1 MNSAVA
7 VFFFILL
14 VLYFAFAILLFTIS
28 VIQNRKG
35 LFYICCSFFLRAILS
50 IGPAL
55 LMFRADISW
64 TAYLTGP
71 LKVSLIPLTYLYLKK
86 LSDKN
91 KFLKKDDWWHFIP
104 LLINLVLA
112 LILVPGHAGEIVGQ
126 SSETLKSSM
135 KMIWENNPH
144 HNTLAVTSRAISFS
158 QAIIYPVLV
167 YRLFKKYISAIKNNS
182 SLLERSN
189 TVWIKWVIIIIPAE
203 GFFEGFGLLGIYNS
217 SFMLTLTYGFL
228 VFYAF
233 FFFIHAL
240 LQKDISS
247 IFFTHKHTDENS
259 NDIIQ
264 KQESREIIEKFK
276 ENEFYLNADISLQE
290 LAKELGIA
298 KYKLSKIIKDEGY
311 DNFYVFI
318 NHFRI
323 QKSKILLSEMSDNH
337 VIESVVTESGFKSRS
352 TFYRVF
358 KESTGLTPKEYMQQR
373 TKKDCDSH
381 FAK

>member
-55 LMFRADISW
+55 LMFHADISW